1 MPIKD
6 KKTKSVTTP
15 LLDKV
20 NNPNDLKFL
29 KLEDLDQLSSEL
41 RSDMIDIVSK
51 TGGHLGAGLGVV
63 ELAIAIHY
71 VFDTP
76 DDRLIWDVGHQAY
89 PHKILTNR
97 RHEMSTLRKSRVFQD
112 LQSEQNLF
120 LILLVQD
127 IHQHQFL
134 RL

>member
-51 TGGHLGAGLGVV
+51 TGGHL
-63 ELAIAIHY
+63 
-71 VFDTP
+71 
-76 DDRLIWDVGHQAY
+76 
-89 PHKILTNR
+89 
-97 RHEMSTLRKSRVFQD
+97 
-112 LQSEQNLF
+112 
-120 LILLVQD
+120 VQV
-127 IHQHQFL
+127 
-134 RL
+134 

>member
-6 KKTKSVTTP
+6 NKTKSVTTP
-15 LLDKV
+15 LLNKV

-29 KLEDLDQLSSEL
+29 KLEDLDQLSLEL

-97 RHEMSTLRKSRVFQD
+97 RHEMSTLRKSSGLSWYAKKTNSKQGR
-112 LQSEQNLF
+112 
-120 LILLVQD
+120 
-127 IHQHQFL
+127 
-134 RL
+134 